1 MNCSLVYVYI
11 CHVQEMERERERE
24 REIYVY
30 IHVYGTLR
38 GTELDGQSEHCREKG
53 RENER
58 DSPSRFRL
66 GCQEDVL
73 VDNVGG
79 DGRACILVKEDLD
92 ICRGSAPG
100 KGDVK
105 LAMGEDRVSEVDAN
119 VL

>member
-24 REIYVY
+24 IYVY
-30 IHVYGTLR
+30 IQMYGTLR

-66 GCQEDVL
+66 RCQEDVL
-73 VDNVGG
+73 VDDVGG

-100 KGDVK
+100 KGDAK
-105 LAMGEDRVSEVDAN
+105 LAAKGEDWVSEVDAN
-119 VL
+119 VLD